1 MGGDLVCRYCNH
13 KFRIP
18 NFKLRREDVLN
29 IRMKSVLIVTSVVCL
44 SLLTSSCSQNE
55 VDDFNEN
62 INDLN
67 QDLNDLQPTLDSLVD
82 DLNSALDELEQSLNS

>member
-1 MGGDLVCRYCNH
+1 MGGDLVCSFSNH

-29 IRMKSVLIVTSVVCL
+29 IRLKSVLIVTSAVCISL
-44 SLLTSSCSQNE
+44 SMSSCSQNE
-55 VDDFNEN
+55 VDDINQN

-67 QDLNDLQPTLDSLVD
+67 QELNDLQPTIDSLVD
-82 DLNSALDELEQSLNS
+82 DLNSAIDDFNQSLNS

>member
-1 MGGDLVCRYCNH
+1 MKSSL
-13 KFRIP
+13 KS
-18 NFKLRREDVLN
+18 
-29 IRMKSVLIVTSVVCL
+29 RMKIVIAMCFLLIPIVT
-44 SLLTSSCSQNE
+44 SCSQNE
-55 VDDFNEN
+55 VDDFNED

>member
-1 MGGDLVCRYCNH
+1 
-13 KFRIP
+13 
-18 NFKLRREDVLN
+18 
-29 IRMKSVLIVTSVVCL
+29 MKSSLSIRLKSVFIVSSVVCL

-55 VDDFNEN
+55 VDDFNED

-67 QDLNDLQPTLDSLVD
+67 QDLADLQPTLDSLVD